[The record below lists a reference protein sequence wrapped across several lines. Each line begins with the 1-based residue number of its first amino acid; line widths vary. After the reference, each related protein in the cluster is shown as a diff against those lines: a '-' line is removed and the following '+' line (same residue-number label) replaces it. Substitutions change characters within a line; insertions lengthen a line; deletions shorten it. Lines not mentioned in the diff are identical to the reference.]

1 MRRDTANLKAPDP
14 EAVDLGPDNIF
25 AQMGE
30 PDAEERLLKTTLVS
44 RLRAAI
50 ADRKLTQIKAGEV
63 LGIPQPKVWELVS
76 GGASGFSAERLIH
89 LLNKVGVSVSLAF
102 REEPDW
108 RPGETFIH
116 FDREP
121 VARTDDASQRLL
133 ERLQTGW
140 SPRAEEI
147 DAAVPQQDALNWS
160 WWAFEHRGE
169 WWLGIKFRNERGG
182 IELYPDVL
190 FVDPYFDFALTAT
203 GFLWLY
209 DDEESDKVRYLG
221 G

>member
-1 MRRDTANLKAPDP
+1 MRRDTVSPRAPDP
-14 EAVDLGPDNIF
+14 ETVDLGPDNIF

-30 PDAEERLLKTTLVS
+30 PDAEERLLKATLVS

-50 ADRKLTQIKAGEV
+50 ADRKLTQSKAGEV

-116 FDREP
+116 FDREADTEM
-121 VARTDDASQRLL
+121 V
-133 ERLQTGW
+133 
-140 SPRAEEI
+140 SPEDEPKIDQEAQSEMEEI
-147 DAAVPQQDALNWS
+147 SAGPS
-160 WWAFEHRGE
+160 
-169 WWLGIKFRNERGG
+169 I
-182 IELYPDVL
+182 
-190 FVDPYFDFALTAT
+190 
-203 GFLWLY
+203 
-209 DDEESDKVRYLG
+209 
-221 G
+221 

>member
-1 MRRDTANLKAPDP
+1 MRRDTASPKAPDP

-30 PDAEERLLKTTLVS
+30 PDADERLLKTTLVS

-116 FDREP
+116 FDREADTDM
-121 VARTDDASQRLL
+121 VAPDQEDEAEQEADL
-133 ERLQTGW
+133 EI
-140 SPRAEEI
+140 S
-147 DAAVPQQDALNWS
+147 AAPS
-160 WWAFEHRGE
+160 MR
-169 WWLGIKFRNERGG
+169 
-182 IELYPDVL
+182 
-190 FVDPYFDFALTAT
+190 
-203 GFLWLY
+203 
-209 DDEESDKVRYLG
+209 
-221 G
+221 